1 LKKIFQDHPDE
12 ILKIYNL
19 LLNFPDEINNTK
31 KELAKNAESKR
42 NIYDENRINYAI
54 GAVIDDVRDAFSTV
68 SNNENIDNIN

>member
-12 ILKIYNL
+12 IQKIYNQ

-31 KELAKNAESKR
+31 KELAENAESKR
-42 NIYDENRINYAI
+42 NIYDENRINYAV

-68 SNNENIDNIN
+68 SNNENIDDIN

>member
-1 LKKIFQDHPDE
+1 
-12 ILKIYNL
+12 

-68 SNNENIDNIN
+68 SNDENIDDKG